1 MSINEKMKIV
11 NKKIEQNKVQ
21 YNLDRKTAKISAEP
35 SGNASKYEF
44 LIGKDVLTEKDL
56 LEKAASMKRFEN
68 SPLGKELKKE
78 TSAAEKQYQSS
89 DKVFNHDE
97 KEEPVKIKEVEPLTI
112 DKSRLF
118 YNSKYSFIEFKNAGK
133 YMDDF
138 LVSIYINY
146 LAPI

>member
-1 MSINEKMKIV
+1 MSINEKMKII

-21 YNLDRKTAKISAEP
+21 YNLDRKTTKISALP

-78 TSAAEKQYQSS
+78 TSAAEKQY
-89 DKVFNHDE
+89 
-97 KEEPVKIKEVEPLTI
+97 
-112 DKSRLF
+112 
-118 YNSKYSFIEFKNAGK
+118 
-133 YMDDF
+133 
-138 LVSIYINY
+138 
-146 LAPI
+146 